1 MRARLKI
8 RPLLLRRHQRHDR
21 GKVVRQRRS
30 TDGKGGMRRHKAN
43 SAVGAREVQ
52 LSSTDPRSARCGGG
66 MLARSCSERVC
77 GFQRTQNVPPSPK
90 EVSSIACPTHW
101 TRVHNAS
108 TSRKWCDGVKCALA
122 LDGRAGRRRWVG
134 WGRKKVRSRYVH
146 ERTYNS
152 YRTISM
158 AAAMAAAAMVATA
171 MAAQLRRRQWRR

>member
-66 MLARSCSERVC
+66 MLAWNCMERVC

-108 TSRKWCDGVKCALA
+108 TSRKWCDGVKCAL
-122 LDGRAGRRRWVG
+122 DGRVG
-134 WGRKKVRSRYVH
+134 WAWKKVRFTH
-146 ERTYNS
+146 EPTRCHLLVCRQRCVTRHSSPCPLLKTYTFLKCLRTC
-152 YRTISM
+152 T
-158 AAAMAAAAMVATA
+158 
-171 MAAQLRRRQWRR
+171 

>member
-122 LDGRAGRRRWVG
+122 LDGRALPGGRLGSEKSTMYVVCPFSVSPQNDSEIDGRARRG
-134 WGRKKVRSRYVH
+134 TQYTPRTSRGG
-146 ERTYNS
+146 
-152 YRTISM
+152 
-158 AAAMAAAAMVATA
+158 
-171 MAAQLRRRQWRR
+171 LFLFF

>member
-1 MRARLKI
+1 LRARLKI

-66 MLARSCSERVC
+66 MLAWNCMERVC

-108 TSRKWCDGVKCALA
+108 TSRKVV
-122 LDGRAGRRRWVG
+122 RRREVCSRSLWEGVAEGAAG
-134 WGRKKVRSRYVH
+134 WGPKKVRCAGGVWTMRCA
-146 ERTYNS
+146 
-152 YRTISM
+152 SM
-158 AAAMAAAAMVATA
+158 RE
-171 MAAQLRRRQWRR
+171 AQWYLQVRN

>member
-1 MRARLKI
+1 LRARLKI

-66 MLARSCSERVC
+66 MLAWNCMERVC

-122 LDGRAGRRRWVG
+122 IDGRALPGGRLGSEKSTIYPQSSPVWTS
-134 WGRKKVRSRYVH
+134 RSAELH
-146 ERTYNS
+146 S
-152 YRTISM
+152 
-158 AAAMAAAAMVATA
+158 AAS
-171 MAAQLRRRQWRR
+171 RQALLPFRNHLSPKTHAHA

>member
-1 MRARLKI
+1 LRARLKI

-66 MLARSCSERVC
+66 MLGRSWSERVC

-90 EVSSIACPTHW
+90 ERSSIACPTHW

-108 TSRKWCDGVKCALA
+108 TSRKWCDGVEVCS
-122 LDGRAGRRRWVG
+122 RSRWEGIATHSVG
-134 WGRKKVRSRYVH
+134 WGCPKKVRFRTAVTLLAG
-146 ERTYNS
+146 ERENPWPHVP
-152 YRTISM
+152 RKISIISFRLSGM
-158 AAAMAAAAMVATA
+158 GAT
-171 MAAQLRRRQWRR
+171 

>member
-21 GKVVRQRRS
+21 GKVVRQRGS

-122 LDGRAGRRRWVG
+122 LDGRALPGGRLGSEKSTIYKYQW
-134 WGRKKVRSRYVH
+134 KDATHTFRS
-146 ERTYNS
+146 E
-152 YRTISM
+152 IFEEM
-158 AAAMAAAAMVATA
+158 
-171 MAAQLRRRQWRR
+171 

>member
-1 MRARLKI
+1 LRARLKI

-66 MLARSCSERVC
+66 MLAWNCMERVC

-122 LDGRAGRRRWVG
+122 LDGRALPGGRLGSEILRCSACFPPPGFWFSVVLSFVTANAQSSSLSSPDTR
-134 WGRKKVRSRYVH
+134 H
-146 ERTYNS
+146 
-152 YRTISM
+152 
-158 AAAMAAAAMVATA
+158 ATPL
-171 MAAQLRRRQWRR
+171 QLCI

>member
-8 RPLLLRRHQRHDR
+8 PWPLLLRRHQRHDR
-21 GKVVRQRRS
+21 GKVVRQRGS

-66 MLARSCSERVC
+66 MLAWNCMERVC

-90 EVSSIACPTHW
+90 EMSSIACPTHW

-122 LDGRAGRRRWVG
+122 LDGREGVAGGSEKRWFPLLYLTHTKRPSRRLGGRTRRR
-134 WGRKKVRSRYVH
+134 
-146 ERTYNS
+146 
-152 YRTISM
+152 
-158 AAAMAAAAMVATA
+158 AAARARGRNT
-171 MAAQLRRRQWRR
+171 RPRP

>member
-66 MLARSCSERVC
+66 MLAGSSWERDC

-90 EVSSIACPTHW
+90 EMSSIACPTHW

-122 LDGRAGRRRWVG
+122 LDGRALPGGRLGSEKSTMYTHIHCTSLGSAPRG
-134 WGRKKVRSRYVH
+134 PGSRLSALS
-146 ERTYNS
+146 RAASPPSNW
-152 YRTISM
+152 M
-158 AAAMAAAAMVATA
+158 A
-171 MAAQLRRRQWRR
+171 